1 MDTGNLFFALLTT
14 MLYRS
19 KGRFTEVFLA
29 MNTID
34 AFASE
39 ISRRIRET
47 LDELSEDF

>member
-1 MDTGNLFFALLTT
+1 MDTVSLFFALLTT

-39 ISRRIRET
+39 ISRRVREI
-47 LDELSEDF
+47 LNERREDF